1 MNYFKMWLLFCV
13 LLTRVGGSAQQIL
26 QYEATKRTM
35 NSVEIS
41 CCVSNSVAS
50 SLVDMVQAK
59 YLQDLQL
66 QVESSGVYFLQRFS
80 NVKYSQVC
88 LAYVFQ
94 AMSPE
99 KAKNSV
105 TEINLQKKQSV
116 RLETGESIEVVV
128 NANVWQGF
136 DEPLFGIGWNLN
148 ANDLVLWGGGL
159 GAILVA
165 CIVGFCC
172 LVYYYLKKER
182 GLLLK
187 ALKAKNV
194 VPSK

>member
-1 MNYFKMWLLFCV
+1 MNYLKMWLLIGV
-13 LLTRVGGSAQQIL
+13 LLTRVSGSAQQIL

-41 CCVSNSVAS
+41 CCVSNLVAS
-50 SLVDMVQAK
+50 SSVDMVQVK
-59 YLQDLQL
+59 YLQDLQI

-80 NVKYSQVC
+80 NVKYSQIC

-94 AMSPE
+94 AMSPQ
-99 KAKNSV
+99 KAIESV
-105 TEINLQKKQSV
+105 TKINLQKSLSV
-116 RLETGESIEVVV
+116 RLGTGETIEVVV

-165 CIVGFCC
+165 CIIGFCC

-194 VPSK
+194 VPPK